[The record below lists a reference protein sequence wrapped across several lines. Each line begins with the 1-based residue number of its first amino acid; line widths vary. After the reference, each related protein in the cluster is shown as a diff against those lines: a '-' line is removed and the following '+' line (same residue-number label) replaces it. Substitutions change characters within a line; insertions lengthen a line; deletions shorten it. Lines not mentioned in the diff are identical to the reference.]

1 MTQTE
6 DSLIKP
12 LHSSLFQAGPT
23 PSVSVNGDLADSE
36 SFELVI
42 RPQSGWI
49 KIDWKE
55 LVAYRELLWFL
66 VWRDILLRYKQTVL
80 GGAWAILQPLIM
92 LLTFTIVFGRMA
104 NLPSD
109 GFVYPVFVFAGLIPW
124 TLFSQGFGGSALS
137 LVTNQSLL
145 TKVYFPRVVVPIAA
159 AAVFLV
165 DVIISL
171 GLYAV
176 ILLYYHVMPSWT
188 VIFVPLL
195 VVLSLLA
202 TLGLGLTLSALTVFY
217 RDFRHIVPFLTQ
229 ILMFVSPVFYSANM
243 IKRPMYRWI
252 MSLNPMF
259 GIVTAYRSAI
269 LGIEWDF
276 PCLAISSAVALGGFF
291 FGMLYFRRT
300 ERRFS
305 DFA

>member
-12 LHSSLFQAGPT
+12 SRASLFQPVLA
-23 PSVSVNGDLADSE
+23 PSMLVAGDLADPE

-66 VWRDILLRYKQTVL
+66 IWRDILLRYKQTVL

-92 LLTFTIVFGRMA
+92 MLTFTFIFGRVA
-104 NLPSD
+104 KLPSE
-109 GFVYPVFVFAGLIPW
+109 GIEYPVFVFAGLIPW
-124 TLFSQGFGGSALS
+124 TLFSQGFAQAALS
-137 LVTNQSLL
+137 LVNHQQLL
-145 TKVYFPRVVVPIAA
+145 TKVYFPRMIVPAAA
-159 AAVFLV
+159 AAVPLA
-165 DVIISL
+165 DLIISL

-176 ILLYYHVMPSWT
+176 ILLYYHILPSWT
-188 VIFVPLL
+188 VMFLPLL
-195 VVLSLLA
+195 VLLTLIA
-202 TLGLGLTLSALTVFY
+202 TLGVGLTFSAVMVFY
-217 RDFRHIVPFLTQ
+217 RDLRHIVPFLTQ
-229 ILMFVSPVFYSANM
+229 ILMFVTPVIYPASM
-243 IKRPMYRWI
+243 IKRSIFRWI

-269 LGIEWDF
+269 LGLDWDF
-276 PCLAISSAVALGGFF
+276 PCLAISSVVAVGGFL
-291 FGMLYFRRT
+291 FGMFYFRRT

>member
-12 LHSSLFQAGPT
+12 SHSSLFQAVSN
-23 PSVSVNGDLADSE
+23 PSKSVNGDLADSE

-55 LVAYRELLWFL
+55 LMAYRELLWFL

-92 LLTFTIVFGRMA
+92 MLTFTVIFGRMA
-104 NLPSD
+104 KLPSD
-109 GFVYPVFVFAGLIPW
+109 GFPYPVFVFAGLIPW
-124 TLFSQGFGGSALS
+124 TLFSQGFAGSALS
-137 LVTNQSLL
+137 LVSNQSLL
-145 TKVYFPRVVVPIAA
+145 TKVYFPRVVVPTAA

-176 ILLYYHVMPSWT
+176 ILLYYQIVPSWT

-195 VVLSLLA
+195 VVLTLLA

-217 RDFRHIVPFLTQ
+217 RDFRHIIPFLTQ
-229 ILMFVSPVFYSANM
+229 ILMFVSPIFYPASM
-243 IKRPMYRWI
+243 IKSPTFRWI
-252 MSLNPMF
+252 MSLNPLF

-269 LGIEWDF
+269 LGIDWY
-276 PCLAISSAVALGGFF
+276 PACLAISSTVAVGSFL

>member
-1 MTQTE
+1 MSLTK

-12 LHSSLFQAGPT
+12 LYSSLFQAASSSST
-23 PSVSVNGDLADSE
+23 SANGDLVDSE
-36 SFELVI
+36 PPELVI

-66 VWRDILLRYKQTVL
+66 IWRDILLRYKQTVL
-80 GGAWAILQPLIM
+80 GGAWAILQPLILM
-92 LLTFTIVFGRMA
+92 LTFAFVFGRIVS
-104 NLPSD
+104 LPSD
-109 GFVYPVFVFAGLIPW
+109 GFPYPVFVFAGLIPW
-124 TLFSQGFGGSALS
+124 TLFSQGFSQSALS
-137 LVTNQSLL
+137 LVNNQQLL
-145 TKVYFPRVVVPIAA
+145 TKVYFPRVIVPIAA
-159 AAVFLV
+159 ASVFLV

-176 ILLYYHVMPSWT
+176 ILLYYHILPSWT
-188 VIFVPLL
+188 VIFLPLL
-195 VVLSLLA
+195 IVLTLLT
-202 TLGLGLTLSALTVFY
+202 TLGLGLALSALTVFY
-217 RDFRHIVPFLTQ
+217 RDFRHIVPFMTQ
-229 ILMFVSPVFYSANM
+229 ILMFVSPVFYSVSM
-243 IKRPMYRWI
+243 IKQPFRWI

-259 GIVTAYRSAI
+259 GIISAYRSAI
-269 LGIEWDF
+269 LGLNWDF
-276 PCLAISSAVALGGFF
+276 PSLVISGVVAIGGFL